1 MLQAAK
7 NQQMQGETSLVRV
20 FLALKASS
28 PVTKNDTCACLNLSR
43 PTVDRAITML
53 LERGLVER
61 DGHGPSEG
69 GRRAVLYE
77 FNEQAHYAIGG
88 DLELPELNLVLCG
101 LDGMPIASKGFT
113 MPDHC
118 VADPRRSLKF
128 VSESIRELLN
138 EERVALDRVVG
149 IGLGVP
155 AFLKGDTIT
164 ISGCNLPR
172 WVQVPAKPI
181 LEQLLDVPVSVDN
194 DVNFMALSENHAM
207 DYKDR
212 VMGYIALR
220 RGLKGDIRMGGS
232 ILLEG
237 KVFHGGGGNA
247 ASLQRAYVEVGK
259 LKGLLDRNITSMA
272 AVKELA
278 SLVADSLIEPIVHI
292 IRFFDLNRLVINAA
306 VLDNAEEAFVKE
318 ITTRLRTELCDEFDW
333 EFEVSMAQDRRFGCA
348 KGGALFVLQE
358 VFKQPAALIE
368 ELTAFPS

>member
-1 MLQAAK
+1 MLRTAK

-113 MPDHC
+113 VPDHC

-164 ISGCNLPR
+164 ISGYNLPQ
-172 WVQVPAKPI
+172 WVQVPAKAI
-181 LEQLLDVPVSVDN
+181 LERLLNIPTSINN

-207 DYKDR
+207 GYQDR

-220 RGLKGDIRMGGS
+220 RGLKGGIRMGGS

-247 ASLQRAYVEVGK
+247 ASLQHAYVKAGK
-259 LKGLLDRNITSMA
+259 LKGLLDRSIASGT
-272 AVKELA
+272 AVKVQV
-278 SLVADSLIEPIVHI
+278 SLVADLLIEPIMHMVML
-292 IRFFDLNRLVINAA
+292 FDPNRLIINAA
-306 VLDNAEEAFVKE
+306 VLERAEEAFIEGVSA
-318 ITTRLRTELCDEFDW
+318 RLRASLSGEFKW
-333 EFEVSMAQDRRFGCA
+333 EFEVSMAQDRWFGSA

-358 VFKQPAALIE
+358 VFNQPAALIG
-368 ELTAFPS
+368 ELTAFPF

>member
-1 MLQAAK
+1 MLQTAK
-7 NQQMQGETSLVRV
+7 NQQLQRETNLIRV

-28 PVTKNDTCACLNLSR
+28 RLTKNDICACLNLSR

-61 DGHGPSEG
+61 DGYGPSEG

-113 MPDHC
+113 VPDHC

-149 IGLGVP
+149 ISLGVP

-164 ISGCNLPR
+164 ISGYNLPQ

-181 LEQLLDVPVSVDN
+181 LERLLGVPVSVDN

-207 DYKDR
+207 GYEDR
-212 VMGYIALR
+212 VTGYIALR
-220 RGLKGDIRMGGS
+220 RGLKGGIRMGGS

-247 ASLQRAYVEVGK
+247 ASLQRAYVKAGK
-259 LKGLLDRNITSMA
+259 LKGLFDKNITSMA
-272 AVKELA
+272 AVEELT
-278 SLVADSLIEPIVHI
+278 SLVADSLIEPIMHMVML
-292 IRFFDLNRLVINAA
+292 FDPNRLIINAA
-306 VLDNAEEAFVKE
+306 VLERAEEAFIEGVSA
-318 ITTRLRTELCDEFDW
+318 RLRASLSGEFKW

-348 KGGALFVLQE
+348 KGGALFVLKG
-358 VFKQPAALIE
+358 VFNQPAALIG
-368 ELTAFPS
+368 ELAAFPS